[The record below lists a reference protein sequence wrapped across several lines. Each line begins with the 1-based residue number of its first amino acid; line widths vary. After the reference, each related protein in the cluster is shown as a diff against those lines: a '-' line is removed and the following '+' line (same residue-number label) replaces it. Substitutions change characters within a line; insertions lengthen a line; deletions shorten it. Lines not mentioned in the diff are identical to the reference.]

1 MSTAIRVD
9 TKSEAR
15 SDTYRRIVMTFDEF
29 TRQMMDW
36 MARMRSET
44 ESERKRMERGDDLIL
59 MVQRSI
65 VFRMMTE

>member
-1 MSTAIRVD
+1 
-9 TKSEAR
+9 
-15 SDTYRRIVMTFDEF
+15 MTFDEF